1 MLRVHALYNKLY
13 TPSAP
18 TPPQRLCLSLL
29 GRLAGSERE
38 RLLKQAEIAAP
49 EDSAERRE
57 EMEVAMQQ
65 V

>member
-1 MLRVHALYNKLY
+1 MCLLF
-13 TPSAP
+13 
-18 TPPQRLCLSLL
+18 QRLCLSLL

-49 EDSAERRE
+49 DDSAERRE
-57 EMEVAMQQ
+57 EMEVTMQQ